1 MTIAQLRTY
10 TINKGQLEDWLDVF
24 HSEVVPRMENAGMK
38 VESTWVNQD
47 RSQFIWIRSF
57 GDSYNDVE
65 TKEAVF
71 YSSDWWKANVDR
83 VRSYIAHRNVVQI
96 EAA

>member
-1 MTIAQLRTY
+1 MTVAQLRTY
-10 TINKGQLEDWLDVF
+10 TINKGQLNDWIEVF
-24 HSEVVPRMENAGMK
+24 HSELVQRMADAGMK

-47 RSQFIWIRSF
+47 RTQFIWIRSF

-65 TKEAVF
+65 TKEAAF
-71 YSSDWWKANVDR
+71 YSSDWWKDNVDR
-83 VRSYIAHRNVVQI
+83 VRSYIAHRKVVQI